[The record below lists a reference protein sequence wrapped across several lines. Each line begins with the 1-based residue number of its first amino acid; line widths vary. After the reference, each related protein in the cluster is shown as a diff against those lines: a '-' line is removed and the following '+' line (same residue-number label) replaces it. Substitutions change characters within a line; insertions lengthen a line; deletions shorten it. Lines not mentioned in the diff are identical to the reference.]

1 MPINE
6 YTYGRDFN
14 SMHMIFLIIAEKNTK
29 KQTNKQ
35 TKKNHIKNT
44 PA

>member
-35 TKKNHIKNT
+35 KKT
-44 PA
+44 T